1 MKPEDFKN
9 MKINMPN
16 FDLRTN
22 DLLSRMNNVG
32 SLNRSMNEI
41 SEMHRK
47 KNEREEEFKDNVLAL
62 LQGIEKNTGGIADLV
77 KLVHSSNEKQDQV
90 IELLS
95 EIMSISAA
103 KTKEEAETK
112 FQKALGKIQSLGTT
126 VESVQTLIGLL
137 NTVYNS
143 VQPLLK
149 DISF

>member
-1 MKPEDFKN
+1 MENFKN
-9 MKINMPN
+9 LKINMPK
-16 FDLRTN
+16 FDSAAN
-22 DLLSRMNNVG
+22 DLLSRMNNVNAL
-32 SLNRSMNEI
+32 SNSAMEEV

-47 KNEREEEFKDNVLAL
+47 KSEREEQYKQDVLTL

-112 FQKALGKIQSLGTT
+112 FQKAFGKIQSLGTT

>member
-1 MKPEDFKN
+1 MEFFKGV
-9 MKINMPN
+9 KINIPKL
-16 FDLRTN
+16 DSVTN
-22 DLLSRMNNVG
+22 ELFSRINNV
-32 SLNRSMNEI
+32 SALSNRAVEEM
-41 SEMHRK
+41 SEMNRNK
-47 KNEREEEFKDNVLAL
+47 SEREERYKHDVLAL
-62 LQGIEKNTGGIADLV
+62 LQGTEKNTGGIADIV

-95 EIMSISAA
+95 EIISISTA

-112 FQKALGKIQSLGTT
+112 FQNALGKIESLGTT

-149 DISF
+149 NVGF

>member
-1 MKPEDFKN
+1 
-9 MKINMPN
+9 MPKL
-16 FDLRTN
+16 DTATH
-22 DLLSRMNNVG
+22 DLLSRMNNVNG
-32 SLNRSMNEI
+32 LNRAMDEI
-41 SEMHRK
+41 SELNGK
-47 KNEREEEFKDNVLAL
+47 KSESEEQYKHDVLSL

-77 KLVHSSNEKQDQV
+77 RFVHSSNEKQDQV

-95 EIMSISAA
+95 EMMIIIAA

-143 VQPLLK
+143 VQPLLNNMS
-149 DISF
+149 I